1 MGAKVRVVNDVVKDR
16 QHEVDSR
23 VLTTPAAIMDSM
35 VATEA
40 ELRTLWAQ
48 NDGFAVTGSR
58 PSLKRIGIA

>member
-16 QHEVDSR
+16 RQEVDSR
-23 VLTTPAAIMDSM
+23 MLTTPAAIMESM

-48 NDGFAVTGSR
+48 NDEFAVIGSR
-58 PSLKRIGIA
+58 PSVKRIGIA